1 MKKFISGV
9 AIGYI
14 LSETMAVYR
23 TGFFGRSGKM
33 FKQIISS
40 AQAGETINLQSM
52 VDYVA
57 YGDIAKKTSG
67 ISDEQFQTDSSEW
80 FEQAKRIRAMRDEG
94 YSKEEIAEATGFD
107 PKTISAVFFAS
118 EDKFY
123 RVTFNGAQ
131 HEVVLLALQ
140 QLSPDDEESEAL
152 IEAAIRAL
160 IDTTERIEP

>member
-1 MKKFISGV
+1 MKKLIIGMAV
-9 AIGYI
+9 GYI

-23 TGFFGRSGKM
+23 TGFFGRSAKM

-57 YGDIAKKTSG
+57 YGDIAKKTSEV
-67 ISDEQFQTDSSEW
+67 SEEQLHTDSPEW
-80 FEQAKRIRAMRDEG
+80 FEQAKRIRAMQSEG
-94 YSKEEIAEATGFD
+94 YSEKEITEATGFD
-107 PKTISAVFFAS
+107 PKTISAVFYFS

-131 HEVVLLALQ
+131 HETVLLALQ
-140 QLSPDDEESEAL
+140 QLSPDDEESETL
-152 IEAAIRAL
+152 IEAAIQAL